1 MMLFCRCSQ
10 LKCRKTRAWAAGAS
24 VRNTLDPRPQRPP
37 TTTTDDRKTPP
48 TIADGTRKGAAKGP
62 AHDEPPLRGLQLPVE
77 KPLMTRAWRLDE
89 KPWPLGQTGALD
101 FSQRP
106 LKAKLAYC
114 PRPRPLTQT
123 TRASAPQIL
132 TTPARRKTAAIFARA
147 AAHTAKRQLLAEGV
161 AAAMRRRRARA
172 AHITRDHR
180 ASETTHKPRPPT
192 RVTQT
197 SPRALQ
203 PTHTPKRAGPLPH
216 EAGRPRPS

>member
-1 MMLFCRCSQ
+1 MYDSDISERERGREQ
-10 LKCRKTRAWAAGAS
+10 
-24 VRNTLDPRPQRPP
+24 PR
-37 TTTTDDRKTPP
+37 
-48 TIADGTRKGAAKGP
+48 GP
-62 AHDEPPLRGLQLPVE
+62 AHEEPPPEGLQLPV
-77 KPLMTRAWRLDE
+77 KTPLPARAWRLDE
-89 KPWPLGQTGALD
+89 KPWLLGQTGALD

-172 AHITRDHR
+172 AHIARDHR
-180 ASETTHKPRPPT
+180 ASETTHKKRPPT

-216 EAGRPRPS
+216 EAGHHVQAETVATAPTPRAGVPRYSLRSSAKTRTTVIRAAGSV